1 MRTPDAPASRVRHAF
16 LEHFGAEPSLLVR
29 APGRVNLIGEFTDF
43 NDGYC
48 LPCAIDRE
56 TVVAARSRQDDQVH
70 VVAVDAG
77 GSRDRFDLSH
87 AIDRVLDRKW
97 PNYVR
102 GVFEAFRKEHLKL
115 GGMDLAIAGNVPQGA
130 GLSSSASLEIAVG
143 EALRLLL
150 NLPLNGVDLARA
162 GQWAEH
168 EFAGCRCGI
177 MDQLTSA
184 LAQRDHA
191 VLLDCA
197 SLQTLAV
204 PIPPTAAVL
213 VIDSGIQ
220 RGLVESEYN
229 LRRRQ
234 CEEAAKFFG
243 VSSLREVSIQRW
255 QAEAGRLDPVLARRS
270 RHVVSENDR
279 TLEAA
284 RSLAAG
290 DLRRMGQLMAQSHA
304 SLRDDFEVS
313 LPPIDDLVELIAH
326 VVGDDGGVRMTG
338 GGFGGCVVALVPQGM
353 SESIEL
359 AVARNYRS
367 PSGGH
372 GTVHRCRASD
382 GASVVS

>member
-1 MRTPDAPASRVRHAF
+1 MPAERARRAF
-16 LEHFGAEPSLLVR
+16 LKQFGAEPDLLVR

-56 TVVAARSRQDDQVH
+56 TVVAIKSRPDDNVH
-70 VVAVDAG
+70 VVAADAG
-77 GSRDRFDLSH
+77 DTQDRFELSPAIRPVVDL
-87 AIDRVLDRKW
+87 KW
-97 PNYVR
+97 ANYVR
-102 GVFEAFRKEHLKL
+102 GVFAALHKAGLNL
-115 GGMDLAIAGNVPQGA
+115 GGVEMAIAGNVPQGA

-143 EALRLLL
+143 EALRRLL
-150 NLPLNGVDLARA
+150 NLPINGVDLARA

-197 SLQTLAV
+197 SLQTLPVA
-204 PIPPTAAVL
+204 IPPAVSVL

-229 LRRRQ
+229 QRRRQ
-234 CEEAAKFFG
+234 CEEAATYFG
-243 VSSLREVSIQRW
+243 VPSLRSVSIQRW
-255 QAEAGRLDPVLARRS
+255 HDESSGMDPVLARRS
-270 RHVVSENDR
+270 RHVVSENQR

-284 RSLAAG
+284 SSLAGG
-290 DLRRMGQLMAQSHA
+290 DLRRMSQLMAQSHA

-313 LPPIDDLVELIAH
+313 LPAIDGLVDLIAH
-326 VVGDDGGVRMTG
+326 VIGDRGGVRMTG
-338 GGFGGCVVALVPQGM
+338 GGFGGCVVAVVPLDLVNSVEQ
-353 SESIEL
+353 
-359 AVARNYRS
+359 AVARHYRS
-367 PSGGH
+367 PSGGF
-372 GTVHRCRASD
+372 GTVHICRASD
-382 GASVVS
+382 GAGVMS